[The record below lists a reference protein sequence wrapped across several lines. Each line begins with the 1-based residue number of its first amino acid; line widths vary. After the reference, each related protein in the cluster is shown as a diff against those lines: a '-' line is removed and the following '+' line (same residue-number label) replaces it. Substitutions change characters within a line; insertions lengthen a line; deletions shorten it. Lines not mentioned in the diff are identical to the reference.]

1 MTEGNGDRME
11 ETRGGTIYQLLRAWA
26 KATPE
31 AIAIAS
37 PSHEPITYWQLVSQ
51 VDFVIKSLNE
61 IGIGR
66 KDRVAIVLPS
76 SFEMAITFLGV
87 SCAAISVPLNP
98 SNRENEIDFYLSDFP
113 AKALVVQSGVD
124 SSAVS
129 AAQRRGIPVIEVV
142 STPNAGS
149 SVFILKASAPVSSA
163 RYRLA
168 EPDDV
173 ALVLHTSGTTSKP
186 KRVPLTHRNLYASA
200 FSVRETLKLTSSD
213 RCLSVMPL
221 FHIHGLIGGLLSS
234 LAAGASFALT
244 PNFDGNCFFDWMKE
258 LNPTWYTAVP
268 TIHQAILRCAR
279 ERIETIETSR
289 LRFIRSSSAP
299 LPRRVMAQLEEVFKV
314 PVIEAY
320 GMTEASHQ
328 ITSNPLPPSER
339 KVGSVGTATH
349 TEVAI
354 MDEAGNVLAAGK
366 RGEIVLRGA
375 SVTPGYEP
383 NEANKESFTNGW
395 FRTGDLGY
403 FDSDGYLFL
412 TGRLKETINRGGEK
426 ISPCEIDE
434 ALLDHPDVL
443 QAVAFATFHPSLG
456 EDIAAVVVVRDQ
468 LQTTE
473 ASIRDYLI
481 GQLATFKMPS
491 HLLIVDDIP
500 KSSTGKVQRAGLAK
514 TFAER
519 LQGGFVAPKNNLE
532 ALVARIYADVLEIQ
546 QVSASDNFF
555 ALGGDSLRATQV
567 ISRVRSLFSVNLP
580 IATLFLKTTVA
591 ELAEEIAASAEALDQ
606 NSKAATFTESRVLSE
621 ENTQPNVA
629 TKLDEVSLP
638 K

>member
-1 MTEGNGDRME
+1 MNP
-11 ETRGGTIYQLLRAWA
+11 RGYETIYQLLRGRAED
-26 KATPE
+26 TPE
-31 AIAIAS
+31 AIVFVA
-37 PSHEPITYWQLVSQ
+37 PRHEPITYWQLLDQLDST
-51 VDFVIKSLNE
+51 IKSLRE

-66 KDRVAIVLPS
+66 NDRIAIVLPNGI
-76 SFEMAITFLGV
+76 EMAALLLGV

-98 SNRENEIDFYLSDFP
+98 SYRENEFESYLRDIG
-113 AKALVVQSGVD
+113 AKALVVQSGAP
-124 SSAVS
+124 SPAVS
-129 AAQRRGIPVIEVV
+129 VAQRHGIPVIELV
-142 STPNAGS
+142 SSPNAASGL
-149 SVFILKASAPVSSA
+149 FTLKASGPISSA
-163 RYRLA
+163 PQHTL
-168 EPDDV
+168 EPDNV
-173 ALVLHTSGTTSKP
+173 ALILHTSGTTARP
-186 KRVPLTHRNLYASA
+186 KRVPLTHRNLCASA
-200 FSVRETLKLTSSD
+200 FAVRDTLALTSSD

-234 LAAGASFALT
+234 LAAGASFAST
-244 PNFDGNCFFDWMKE
+244 PDFDPSCFFDWLKE
-258 LNPTWYTAVP
+258 FKPTWYSAVP

-279 ERIETIETSR
+279 ERIEIIETGR

-383 NEANKESFTNGW
+383 NEANKELFTNGW

-456 EDIAAVVVVRDQ
+456 EDIAAVVVVRDPI
-468 LQTTE
+468 QTTE

-481 GQLATFKMPS
+481 GRLATFKMPS

>member
-1 MTEGNGDRME
+1 MTQRNGDKME

-37 PSHEPITYWQLVSQ
+37 PRHKPITYWQLVSQ
-51 VDFVIKSLNE
+51 VDFVIKSLSE

-98 SNRENEIDFYLSDFP
+98 SHRENEIDFYLSDCP

-124 SSAVS
+124 SLAVS

-142 STPNAGS
+142 STPNAGPR
-149 SVFILKASAPVSSA
+149 VFILKASAPVSSA
-163 RYRLA
+163 CYRLP

-186 KRVPLTHRNLYASA
+186 KRVPLTHRNLCASA
-200 FSVRETLKLTSSD
+200 FSIQETLKLTSSD

-234 LAAGASFALT
+234 LAAGASFAST

-279 ERIETIETSR
+279 ERSEIIETGR

-299 LPRRVMAQLEEVFKV
+299 LPRKVMAQLEDVFKV

-354 MDEAGNVLAAGK
+354 MDEAGNVLAVGKEGRNRPARGK
-366 RGEIVLRGA
+366 R
-375 SVTPGYEP
+375 
-383 NEANKESFTNGW
+383 
-395 FRTGDLGY
+395 
-403 FDSDGYLFL
+403 
-412 TGRLKETINRGGEK
+412 
-426 ISPCEIDE
+426 
-434 ALLDHPDVL
+434 H
-443 QAVAFATFHPSLG
+443 
-456 EDIAAVVVVRDQ
+456 
-468 LQTTE
+468 
-473 ASIRDYLI
+473 
-481 GQLATFKMPS
+481 
-491 HLLIVDDIP
+491 
-500 KSSTGKVQRAGLAK
+500 AGL
-514 TFAER
+514 
-519 LQGGFVAPKNNLE
+519 
-532 ALVARIYADVLEIQ
+532 
-546 QVSASDNFF
+546 
-555 ALGGDSLRATQV
+555 
-567 ISRVRSLFSVNLP
+567 
-580 IATLFLKTTVA
+580 
-591 ELAEEIAASAEALDQ
+591 
-606 NSKAATFTESRVLSE
+606 
-621 ENTQPNVA
+621 
-629 TKLDEVSLP
+629 
-638 K
+638 

>member
-1 MTEGNGDRME
+1 ME
-11 ETRGGTIYQLLRAWA
+11 ETRGGIIYQLLRAWA

-31 AIAIAS
+31 AIVIAS
-37 PSHEPITYWQLVSQ
+37 PEHEPITYGQLVNQ
-51 VDFVIKSLNE
+51 VDFVIQSLSE

-76 SFEMAITFLGV
+76 SFEMAISFLGV
-87 SCAAISVPLNP
+87 SCAAISAPLNP
-98 SNRENEIDFYLSDFP
+98 LYRENEIDFCLTNLNAS
-113 AKALVVQSGVD
+113 AIIVQSGVE
-124 SSAVS
+124 SPAVS

-149 SVFILKASAPVSSA
+149 SVFTLRASAPVSSA
-163 RYRLA
+163 RYRLP

-173 ALVLHTSGTTSKP
+173 ALILHTSGTTSKP
-186 KRVPLTHRNLYASA
+186 KSVPLTHRNLCGSA
-200 FSVRETLKLTSSD
+200 FNVKVTLKLTSAD
-213 RCLSVMPL
+213 RCLNVMPL

-234 LAAGASFALT
+234 LAAGASFAS
-244 PNFDGNCFFDWMKE
+244 PPKFSGDGFFDWMKK

-279 ERIETIETSR
+279 EHIETIETGR

-299 LPRRVMAQLEEVFKV
+299 LPRKVMVQLEEVFKV

-320 GMTEASHQ
+320 GMTEACHQ

-339 KVGSVGTATH
+339 KVGSVGVATH

-354 MDEAGNVLAAGK
+354 MDEAGNVLTGGK

-375 SVTPGYEP
+375 NVTPGYEP
-383 NEANKESFTNGW
+383 NEANEAKKDSFTNGW

-403 FDSDGYLFL
+403 FDSGGYLFL
-412 TGRLKETINRGGEK
+412 TGRLKEIINRGGEK
-426 ISPCEIDE
+426 ISLSEIDE
-434 ALLDHPDVL
+434 ALLDHPDIL
-443 QAVAFATFHPSLG
+443 QAVAFPTSHPSLG

-468 LQTTE
+468 IQTTE

-481 GQLATFKMPS
+481 GRLATFKMPS
-491 HLLIVDDIP
+491 RLLIVDDIP
-500 KSSTGKVQRAGLAK
+500 KSSTGKVHRASLAE
-514 TFAER
+514 TFADR
-519 LQGGFVAPKNNLE
+519 LQGGFVAPNNNLE
-532 ALVARIYADVLEIQ
+532 ALVASIYADVLEIQ
-546 QVSASDNFF
+546 QVGASDNFF

-591 ELAEEIAASAEALDQ
+591 ELAEEIVASAKALDQ
-606 NSKAATFTESRVLSE
+606 KSKEAIFAELR
-621 ENTQPNVA
+621 
-629 TKLDEVSLP
+629 EVSGTNSQP
-638 K
+638 GVTAKVDHDD